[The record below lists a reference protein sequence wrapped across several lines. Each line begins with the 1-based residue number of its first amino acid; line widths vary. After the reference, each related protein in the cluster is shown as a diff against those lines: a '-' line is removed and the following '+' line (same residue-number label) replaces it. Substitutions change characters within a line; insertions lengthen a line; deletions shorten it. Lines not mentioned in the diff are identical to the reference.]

1 MRNFP
6 ARIVTSSGGR
16 RRTTVCA
23 GGGACPQ
30 RRRPAWRLFA
40 VSQNYVTYQL
50 DSAAYYV
57 DRLYRLAASAGSG
70 DIRRIALLADID
82 VWLGRG
88 SWGLPKNFSAG

>member
-1 MRNFP
+1 MAAGAERQSAP
-6 ARIVTSSGGR
+6 
-16 RRTTVCA
+16 
-23 GGGACPQ
+23 GGGACPATPGD
-30 RRRPAWRLFA
+30 RAWRLFA